1 VVEDAPSR
9 WDDAADIVVIGA
21 GATGLPAAIAARE
34 AGASVILVEAE
45 SHIGGHAIC
54 SGGNLP
60 LGGGNSYQKKYGVED
75 SPDILFRDLTDWS
88 VVEPNGAAPYR
99 YNDHE
104 LVRAFADHSV
114 AAFDFLLAHGVKI
127 VDRAPDNLSGHE
139 IGMSV
144 PRTLHCAIMD
154 WPAVQTGKLAEP
166 AARATTSSGSGLM
179 LPLHNAALKA
189 GVKILLRHRMTAI
202 HREAPRAG
210 RVTGVAVDH
219 DGVVHNIRAHKAAII
234 GTGGSSGN
242 VNFRR
247 MFDPRL
253 TDEYCGLAGMPWSD
267 QDASGELAAMAVG
280 ASLWGLTNFAG
291 EYGTGITKPGSIG
304 CRYGYANLRWFP
316 GSDVFDKAGAIGLK
330 VADWQDIILVNM
342 LGRRFY
348 DETGRQF
355 TPNIFG
361 SFTPYE
367 PGSFRNAT
375 TVTYN
380 PSNFINAALAG
391 VGDGQNGG
399 GPIWAIFDTDAVARE
414 GWDLSPPHVD
424 RDGGFFFSADTIE
437 ALAAKIVMTYQRA
450 PMSPQTL
457 AETTA
462 RYNGFVEAGVDADF
476 DKPKPLFKIAK
487 PPFHA
492 AWATPV
498 LHDARAGL
506 RINARCQVLDL
517 DGAVIDGLYCGGESA
532 GGFSL
537 HGLPRAICQ
546 GLIAGRHAAAGH
558 GGTRLGST
566 GDGSTG
572 HGSAAHG
579 GN

>member
-1 VVEDAPSR
+1 VPSR

-21 GATGLPAAIAARE
+21 GATGLPAAIMARE

-60 LGGGNSYQKKYGVED
+60 LGGGNSHQKKYGVED
-75 SPDILFRDLTDWS
+75 SPDVLFRDLTDWS

-104 LVRAFADHSV
+104 LVRAFANHSV

-127 VDRAPDNLSGHE
+127 VDCAPDSLSGHE

-154 WPAVQTGKLAEP
+154 WAAVQTGKPAEP

-179 LPLHNAALKA
+179 LPLRDAALKA

-202 HREAPRAG
+202 HRDEPRSG
-210 RVTGVAVDH
+210 RVTGIAVDH
-219 DGVVHNIRAHKAAII
+219 NGIVHNIGGSKAVIV

-253 TDEYCGLAGMPWSD
+253 TEEYCGLAGMPWSD

-304 CRYGYANLRWFP
+304 CQYGYANLRWFP
-316 GSDVFDKAGAIGLK
+316 CSEVFGMAHAIGLK

-361 SFTPYE
+361 SFAPYE

-375 TVTYN
+375 TVAYN

-391 VGDGQNGG
+391 IGDGQNGG
-399 GPIWAIFDTDAVARE
+399 GPIWAIFDADAVARQR
-414 GWDLSPPHVD
+414 WDLAPPQVD
-424 RDGGFFFSADTIE
+424 RDGGFFFSADTTE
-437 ALAAKIVMTYQRA
+437 ALAAKIVMKYQRV
-450 PMSPQTL
+450 PMPPQNL
-457 AETTA
+457 VETVA
-462 RYNGFVEAGVDADF
+462 RYNGFVEVGVDADF
-476 DKPKPLFKIAK
+476 DKPKPLYKIAR

-498 LHDARAGL
+498 VHDTRAGL

-517 DGAVIDGLYCGGESA
+517 DGVVIDGLYCGGESA

-546 GLIAGRHAAAGH
+546 GLIAGRHAAARH
-558 GGTRLGST
+558 PGT
-566 GDGSTG
+566 
-572 HGSAAHG
+572 
-579 GN
+579 